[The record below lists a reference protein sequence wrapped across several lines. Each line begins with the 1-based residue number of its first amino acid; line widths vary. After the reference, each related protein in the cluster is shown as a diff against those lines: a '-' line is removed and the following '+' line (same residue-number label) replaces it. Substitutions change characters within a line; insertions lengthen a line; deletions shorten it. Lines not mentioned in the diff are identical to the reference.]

1 MQIDGQRASDCNT
14 SLKLRQPSC
23 GQIARRV
30 VSVCILFGFCLLGH
44 AEGQAP
50 MPNILVMNYSPA
62 SSGTLKAAEDE
73 AGRILGEAGVRIS
86 WFNCPG
92 PSPTRPP
99 SICDNEQ
106 APGEIRLRIL
116 SGSIQTKFRD
126 GAFGFAIAPVFAT
139 VYYEPTAQMAK
150 AHSLEFAVPRI
161 LGAMIAH
168 EIGHLL
174 LGPNSHSP
182 SGIMQARW
190 EAEQV
195 QQLLKGAL
203 VFDKRQAAR
212 IQEEVQRRMEAQVSD
227 RSAGTLSLG
236 IKEGPVQSALSPP

>member
-1 MQIDGQRASDCNT
+1 
-14 SLKLRQPSC
+14 
-23 GQIARRV
+23 
-30 VSVCILFGFCLLGH
+30 
-44 AEGQAP
+44 
-50 MPNILVMNYSPA
+50 
-62 SSGTLKAAEDE
+62 
-73 AGRILGEAGVRIS
+73 
-86 WFNCPG
+86 
-92 PSPTRPP
+92 
-99 SICDNEQ
+99 
-106 APGEIRLRIL
+106 
-116 SGSIQTKFRD
+116 
-126 GAFGFAIAPVFAT
+126 
-139 VYYEPTAQMAK
+139 
-150 AHSLEFAVPRI
+150 
-161 LGAMIAH
+161 MIAH